1 MIQHFLKLGDL
12 DRPTLE
18 SILARAAEHKA
29 ARRRGSWE
37 PTLAGKTLVLLFE
50 KASTR
55 TRVSFEAA
63 IFQLGGS
70 AISLPWAESQ
80 AARGEPLSD
89 TAKVLSGY
97 ADAIAFRTHGEAR
110 LLELARAASVPVI
123 NALTDEGHPVQ
134 VLTDLFTIQE
144 RLGRLEGSKVAWVG
158 DGASNMARSWAEAAA
173 LFGIE
178 LRMASPAGFE
188 LPEALRHGGTRLFAK
203 PEEAVRGAEVVS
215 TDTWTSMGQEEEQ
228 ARRGAAFHG
237 YTVDEALLA
246 HAPSAMVLHC
256 LPAVRGEEITAEVLE
271 GPQSAVFEQAENRL
285 HVQKALL
292 EHLLASEGGRMKKGA

>member
-1 MIQHFLKLGDL
+1 MTKHFLKLGDL
-12 DRPTLE
+12 DRDRLE
-18 SILARAAEHKA
+18 SILARAAWQKA
-29 ARRRGSWE
+29 ARREGRHE
-37 PTLAGKTLVLLFE
+37 PTLLGKTLVLLFE

-80 AARGEPLSD
+80 AARGEPLAD
-89 TAKVLSGY
+89 TARVLSRY
-97 ADAIAFRTHGEAR
+97 ADAIAFRTHGERR
-110 LLELARAASVPVI
+110 LLELAEAATVPVI

-134 VLTDLFTIQE
+134 VLTDLFTVKE
-144 RLGRLEGSKVAWVG
+144 RFGGLEGRKVAWVG

-173 LFGIE
+173 IFGVE
-178 LRMASPAGFE
+178 LSMASPPGFE
-188 LPEALRHGGTRLFAK
+188 LPEAARHAGIRRCET

-228 ARRGAAFHG
+228 ARRKAAFRG
-237 YTVDEALLA
+237 YTVDTALLR
-246 HAPSAMVLHC
+246 HAPDAIVLHC
-256 LPAVRGEEITAEVLE
+256 LPAVRGEEISAEVME
-271 GPQSAVFEQAENRL
+271 GPQSAIFDQAENRL

-292 EHLLASEGGRMKKGA
+292 EALLGV